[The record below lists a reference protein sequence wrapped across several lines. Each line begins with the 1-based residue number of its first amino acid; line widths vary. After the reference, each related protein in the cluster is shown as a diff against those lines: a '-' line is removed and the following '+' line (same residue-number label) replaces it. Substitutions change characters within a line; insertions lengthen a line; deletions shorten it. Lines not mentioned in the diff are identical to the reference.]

1 VVLLL
6 SHIILIWQVPGI
18 QHQQEDHGIEMAWNH
33 EMIQWL
39 QELSLPT
46 LMHDVRTT
54 CHWCT
59 VLMDLCWLEQPEC
72 MSQKFEGNIIVLRNG
87 ISEWRDSREIGE
99 GGREGVRASA
109 LPVHPGTCK
118 TSSNCDLAQLCQ
130 VHSLRLFHQQTS
142 LFCNL
147 PQVSAHVLSVLQP
160 PVRSTAICDISK
172 SMHHILSYTKQT
184 SSWALNHYLP
194 SPQYADTSKEH
205 SRYFKILK

>member
-1 VVLLL
+1 MT
-6 SHIILIWQVPGI
+6 ST
-18 QHQQEDHGIEMAWNH
+18 WNSTPARGPWDWNGLKSWDDTVTTRAEFAH
-33 EMIQWL
+33 FDARRENDM
-39 QELSLPT
+39 P
-46 LMHDVRTT
+46 LMHSSDGFVLVGTT
-54 CHWCT
+54 WMHVSKIWRKRHRIT
-59 VLMDLCWLEQPEC
+59 KW
-72 MSQKFEGNIIVLRNG
+72 NIRVKGLK
-87 ISEWRDSREIGE
+87 GE
-99 GGREGVRASA
+99 RGGREGVRASA

-130 VHSLRLFHQQTS
+130 VHSLRLFHQQTL